1 MDARVIFT
9 KEFIKKTK
17 GETMTPKQRGKILFE
32 RLVELDKSGEITK
45 ATNRTELA
53 RLVGAPEG
61 ERGYSWVSN
70 LVNRKHITETIVGR
84 NGGRYLKEY
93 HLAKKRPMYGKRNV
107 KKNKT
112 IVASKPVVKPV
123 VKTAP
128 VITEPTPKT
137 IIKYGKVEIETFNSL
152 SYIVEL
158 VRKLN
163 EE

>member
-9 KEFIKKTK
+9 KDFIKKTK

-61 ERGYSWVSN
+61 QRGYSWVSN
-70 LVNRKHITETIVGR
+70 LVNRKHLTETIVGR
-84 NGGRYLKEY
+84 DGGRYLKEY
-93 HLAKKRPMYGKRNV
+93 HLAKKRQTYGKRNV

-112 IVASKPVVKPV
+112 IVASKPVVK
-123 VKTAP
+123 TTP

-163 EE
+163 GE